1 MAQLMSGCWMQDNN
15 KPDVE
20 VDIVE
25 SLASL
30 FYVFRSQMTAKHD
43 QVVLFHDSSLQYRGI
58 QELQSRCLY
67 NKQNCDIAKIEKTID

>member
-1 MAQLMSGCWMQDNN
+1 MHDNR

-30 FYVFRSQMTAKHD
+30 FMYCIAKRQLNMTRFVLFHDGSLQYRGIQEDKHD

-58 QELQSRCLY
+58 QEL
-67 NKQNCDIAKIEKTID
+67 